1 MQLVRLADQTSL
13 GRRKIFVPLICLRVA
28 SYGPLV
34 VEEKI
39 QDQVKVSKIGLKYD
53 KTTFY

>member
-1 MQLVRLADQTSL
+1 VQLVRLADQTSL

-39 QDQVKVSKIGLKYD
+39 QDKVKVSKIGLKYD